1 MKDPADYF
9 YQNRITV
16 MTGKELRDFF
26 NSEPVNPAVI
36 KFMLLDMNTADI
48 AELFE
53 DLKGEKIIQV
63 FRLLPKYTAFQVFS
77 DMEADKQQLL
87 VEALTDTEVGEIV
100 NNLFADDAVDF
111 IEEMPANA
119 VKRVLRNVSPEKRK
133 VINQLLQYP
142 EDSAGS
148 IMTTEYIDLPENATV
163 KEAFDFIRATGLN
176 KETIYTCYVIR
187 PDRQLIGIVSAKN
200 LMLSGLQDR
209 IGDIMDS
216 NPLFVLTTDD
226 QEIVAGLFK
235 KYSLL
240 AMPVVDRERQLVGI
254 ITVDDIVEIIEEEN
268 TEDFE
273 KMNALNPSDD
283 PYLKTSILTLTRNRI
298 LWLLVLMLSATVTGG
313 IISGFEDALSVLPV
327 LVAFIPM
334 LMDTGGNAGS
344 QSSTLI
350 IRGMALGEIDLR
362 DIVRVLWKEIRI
374 GIFCGLGLGAVNFL
388 RVFLMNGRNAAL
400 SLMVSLSLFVTV
412 LMAKSVGCV
421 LPMVAKKL
429 RLDPAIMAAPLIT
442 TIIDAASLLVYFSI
456 AKAVFGI

>member
-1 MKDPADYF
+1 
-9 YQNRITV
+9 
-16 MTGKELRDFF
+16 MTGKELQDLF
-26 NSEPVNPAVI
+26 NSEPVDPALF
-36 KFMLLDMNTADI
+36 KSLLLDMNTADI

-53 DLKGEKIIQV
+53 DLRIEKAIRV
-63 FRLLPKYTAFQVFS
+63 FRLLPKYAASEVFS
-77 DMEADKQQLL
+77 NLDADKQQIL
-87 VEALTDTEVGEIV
+87 VEALTDRELGEIV
-100 NNLFADDAVDF
+100 NNLFADDAADF
-111 IEEMPANA
+111 IEEMPANV
-119 VKRVLRNVSPEKRK
+119 VKRALRNISPEKRK

-163 KEAFDFIRATGLN
+163 EEAFNVIRDTGLN
-176 KETIYTCYVIR
+176 KETIYTCYVIQ
-187 PDRQLIGIVSAKN
+187 PDRQLIGTVSAKT
-200 LMLSGLQDR
+200 LMLSGLRDR

-216 NPLFVLTTDD
+216 NPLSVLTTDD

-235 KYSLL
+235 KYGLL
-240 AMPVVDRERQLVGI
+240 AMPVVDREHQLVGI

-283 PYLKTSILTLTRNRI
+283 PYLKTGIFTLTRNRI

-344 QSSTLI
+344 QASTLI
-350 IRGMALGEIDLR
+350 IRGMALGEIDLT
-362 DIVRVLWKEIRI
+362 DLIKVLWKEVRI
-374 GIFCGLGLGAVNFL
+374 GTFCGLGLGAVNFL
-388 RVFLMNGRNAAL
+388 RVYFMNGRNAAL
-400 SLMVSLSLFVTV
+400 SLMVSLSLFATV

-421 LPMVAKKL
+421 LPMIAKKL

-442 TIIDAASLLVYFSI
+442 TIIDGASLLVYFSI
-456 AKAVFGI
+456 AKVMFGI

>member
-1 MKDPADYF
+1 M
-9 YQNRITV
+9 

-26 NSEPVNPAVI
+26 NSEPVNPAI
-36 KFMLLDMNTADI
+36 LKSMLLDMNTADI

-53 DLKGEKIIQV
+53 DLKIEKTIQV
-63 FRLLPKYTAFQVFS
+63 FRLLPKYTASEVFS
-77 DMEADKQQLL
+77 DLEAGKQQFL
-87 VEALTDTEVGEIV
+87 VEALTDTEVGEVV

-111 IEEMPANA
+111 IEEMPANV
-119 VKRVLRNVSPEKRK
+119 VKRALRNVSPEKRK

-148 IMTTEYIDLPENATV
+148 IMTTEYIDLPESATV
-163 KEAFDFIRATGLN
+163 KEAFDVIRATGLN

-187 PDRQLIGIVSAKN
+187 PDRQLIGIVSAKA
-200 LMLSGLQDR
+200 LMLAGLEDK
-209 IGDIMDS
+209 IGGIMDS

-226 QEIVAGLFK
+226 QEMVAGLFR

-273 KMNALNPSDD
+273 KMSALNPSDD

-313 IISGFEDALSVLPV
+313 IISGFEDALSVLPI

-344 QSSTLI
+344 QASTLI
-350 IRGMALGEIDLR
+350 IRGMALGEIELK
-362 DIVRVLWKEIRI
+362 DIIRVLWKEIRI
-374 GIFCGLGLGAVNFL
+374 GTFCGIGLGAVNFL
-388 RVFLMNGRNAAL
+388 RVYFMNGRNAAL
-400 SLMVSLSLFVTV
+400 AFMVSLSLFATV

-421 LPMVAKKL
+421 LPMIAKKL
-429 RLDPAIMAAPLIT
+429 RLDPAIMAAPIIT
-442 TIIDAASLLVYFSI
+442 TIIDGASLLVYFSV
-456 AKAVFGI
+456 AKVMFGI

>member
-1 MKDPADYF
+1 
-9 YQNRITV
+9 
-16 MTGKELRDFF
+16 
-26 NSEPVNPAVI
+26 
-36 KFMLLDMNTADI
+36 
-48 AELFE
+48 
-53 DLKGEKIIQV
+53 
-63 FRLLPKYTAFQVFS
+63 
-77 DMEADKQQLL
+77 
-87 VEALTDTEVGEIV
+87 
-100 NNLFADDAVDF
+100 
-111 IEEMPANA
+111 
-119 VKRVLRNVSPEKRK
+119 
-133 VINQLLQYP
+133 
-142 EDSAGS
+142 
-148 IMTTEYIDLPENATV
+148 
-163 KEAFDFIRATGLN
+163 
-176 KETIYTCYVIR
+176 VIR

-216 NPLFVLTTDD
+216 NPVFALTTDD
-226 QEIVAGLFK
+226 QEMVAGLFK

-273 KMNALNPSDD
+273 KMNALNPSDE
-283 PYLKTSILTLTRNRI
+283 PYLKASVLTLTRNRI

-344 QSSTLI
+344 QASTLI
-350 IRGMALGEIDLR
+350 IRGMALGEIDLG
-362 DIVRVLWKEIRI
+362 DIARVLWKEIRI

-388 RVFLMNGRNAAL
+388 RVYLMNGDAAL
-400 SLMVSLSLFVTV
+400 ALMVSLSLFATV

-421 LPMVAKKL
+421 LPMIAKKL

-442 TIIDAASLLVYFSI
+442 TIIDGASLIVYFSI
-456 AKAVFGI
+456 AKAMFGI

>member
-1 MKDPADYF
+1 
-9 YQNRITV
+9 
-16 MTGKELRDFF
+16 MTEKELENLF
-26 NSEPVNPAVI
+26 NAEPVNPAMLKSI
-36 KFMLLDMNTADI
+36 LLDMNTADI

-53 DLKGEKIIQV
+53 DLKIEKVIRV
-63 FRLLPKYTAFQVFS
+63 FRLLPKYTASEVFS
-77 DMEADKQQLL
+77 NLEADKQQIL
-87 VEALTDTEVGEIV
+87 VEALTDTEVGEII

-148 IMTTEYIDLPENATV
+148 IMTTEYIDLPEKATV
-163 KEAFDFIRATGLN
+163 KEAFDLIRATGLN

-187 PDRQLIGIVSAKN
+187 PDRQLIGIVSAKT
-200 LMLSGLQDR
+200 LMLSALTDK

-216 NPLFVLTTDD
+216 NPLFVFTADD
-226 QEIVAGLFK
+226 QEMVAGLFK
-235 KYSLL
+235 KYGFL

-273 KMNALNPSDD
+273 KMSALNPSDE
-283 PYLKTSILTLTRNRI
+283 PYLKTSIFALTRNRI

-313 IISGFEDALSVLPV
+313 IISSFQDALSVLPI

-344 QSSTLI
+344 QASTLI
-350 IRGMALGEIDLR
+350 IRGMALGEIELK
-362 DIVRVLWKEIRI
+362 DIVKVLWKEIRV

-388 RVFLMNGRNAAL
+388 RVYFMNGRNAAL
-400 SLMVSLSLFVTV
+400 AFMVSLSLSATV
-412 LMAKSVGCV
+412 LMAKSFGCV
-421 LPMVAKKL
+421 LPMIAKKL
-429 RLDPAIMAAPLIT
+429 RLDPAIMAAPIIT
-442 TIIDAASLLVYFSI
+442 TIIDGASLAVYFSV
-456 AKAVFGI
+456 AKVMLGI